1 MKALNTVNLS
11 ALRAVEAIGR
21 TGSLSA
27 AAAELG
33 VTPGALSQRL
43 AKAEAA
49 LGRTLFTRDPGGL
62 TPTDRC
68 AAALPRLT
76 RALQD
81 MAATVEDLRATGSRT
96 LTVSVA
102 PIFASRWLIWRIHRF
117 TAAHPDISVRIE
129 PTTALVDPDAS
140 GVDACIRV
148 GRSPGRGVDATRL
161 LEQRVFPVCAPAIGA
176 TITTPADLFRHPV
189 IRETEQLF
197 GWDVWLKGRDL
208 SLADIPPGPSYGDA
222 SLCLDAAMA
231 GQGVFMGWETLAADQ
246 VDGQR
251 LVAPFPERPATGAS
265 YWFVTG
271 PHSGR
276 RPALRSFLGWLQ
288 KEMAASVA
296 EWRGGTASVE
306 ERRRADLEH

>member
-1 MKALNTVNLS
+1 MRALNTINLS
-11 ALRAVEAIGR
+11 GLRAVEAIGR
-21 TGSLSA
+21 TGSLA
-27 AAAELG
+27 TAAAELG

-43 AKAEAA
+43 AKIEAA
-49 LGRTLFTRDPGGL
+49 LGRTLFARRPGGL
-62 TPTDRC
+62 VPTAPC

-117 TAAHPDISVRIE
+117 AAAHPDISVRLE
-129 PTTALVDPDAS
+129 PTVALVDPDAS

-148 GRSPGRGVDATRL
+148 GRTPGRGVEATRL
-161 LEQRVFPVCAPAIGA
+161 LQQRVFPVCAPALGA
-176 TITTPADLFRHPV
+176 TIATPADLFRHPV

-197 GWDVWLKGRDL
+197 GWDVWLDGHGL
-208 SLADIPPGPSYGDA
+208 AVADIPAGPSYGDA

-231 GQGVFMGWETLAADQ
+231 GQGVFMAWETLAADQ

-251 LVAPFPERPATGAS
+251 LVAPFPDRVATGAS
-265 YWFVTG
+265 YWFLTG

-276 RPALRSFLGWLQ
+276 RPALRSFRTWLQ
-288 KEMAASVA
+288 AEMDRSVA
-296 EWRGGTASVE
+296 DW
-306 ERRRADLEH
+306 RRAATLR